1 MRKKAKVGE
10 IWLALIPEISKIKEL
25 NIIIKKRPCLIIDD
39 GHGFIIENSQDYL
52 GMKISS
58 QNNKHNKEI
67 KNWDDLGLKKK
78 SYIRIEVP
86 IKIEEKQLIKK
97 ISSINKY
104 DMYIYL
110 NELSDF
116 FNNDIINKFKK
127 VGDENS

>member
-1 MRKKAKVGE
+1 M
-10 IWLALIPEISKIKEL
+10 
-25 NIIIKKRPCLIIDD
+25 IIDD